1 MEYKHIPRAFWPKPI
16 SVKQTHGA
24 GGGLVSG
31 VDCSKKLSDDVVLE
45 LRQAWLKYGVLF
57 FKDQKL
63 SDEQFMQFGEQFGE
77 LFVNE
82 NFTDEEKDGETGPK
96 FRQVKKVLKEVD
108 NFRVV
113 GEDFHADTCHVA
125 NPPMASI
132 LYGIEVPPFGAETWF
147 SNLNLAYESLSPGMK
162 DMIKDVKCVMT
173 DDKVAGPDSNRH
185 YGRGSKII
193 GNPVAE
199 PDSAGNKPPEN
210 RDIDM
215 GGSYQAPIWELTG
228 YEHPLVKIH
237 PETGNKSLFVN
248 FSYTRSFA
256 NMSVEESMP
265 LMNYLYRWCERPEFQ
280 FRFRMEVGS
289 IAMWDNRAVNHMAV
303 NDYQG
308 YRRECRR
315 IQLKDVP
322 DSNRQF
328 SKKWSSIRPH

>member
-1 MEYKHIPRAFWPKPI
+1 MIN
-16 SVKQTHGA
+16 VKRTHGA

-31 VDCSKKLSDDVVLE
+31 VDCSKSLSADDVNI
-45 LRQAWLKYGVLF
+45 LRKAWLQYGVLF
-57 FKDQKL
+57 FEDQIL
-63 SDEQFMQFGEQFGE
+63 TDEQFMRFGEHFGE

-82 NFTDEEKDGETGPK
+82 NFTDEEKADETGPK

-125 NPPMASI
+125 EPPMASI

-147 SNLNLAYESLSPGMK
+147 SNLNLAYEALSPGMK

-173 DDKVAGPDSNRH
+173 DDKVAGPNSNRH
-185 YGRGSKII
+185 YGRGSGIVGRGTPVNEPDAA
-193 GNPVAE
+193 GNP
-199 PDSAGNKPPEN
+199 PPEN

-215 GGSYQAPIWELTG
+215 GGSYQSPVWKLTG

-256 NMSVEESMP
+256 SMTVEESMP
-265 LMNYLYRWCERPEFQ
+265 LLNYLYRWCERPEFQ
-280 FRFRMEVGS
+280 FRYRMERGS

-315 IQLKDVP
+315 IQLKDVHDP
-322 DSNRQF
+322 NRSN
-328 SKKWSSIRPH
+328 SRPWMNEYSPHV